1 MGRVRD
7 AALLLAAAA
16 LAAPAAAAGPAPG
29 RYQATLCVSAAASA
43 PASCGPAELE
53 IRSPS
58 RAQVRVADIVYRLHL
73 RPEQL
78 DVATMHGNMQI
89 DEFSAEYAWRDG
101 VLSFLDADKQ
111 ARYEVRPGPR
121 LTGAR

>member
-1 MGRVRD
+1 MRD
-7 AALLLAAAA
+7 AALLLAAVA
-16 LAAPAAAAGPAPG
+16 LGAPAAAAGPAPG
-29 RYQATLCVSAAASA
+29 RYQATLCVSPAASA

-53 IRSPS
+53 VRSAS

-73 RPEQL
+73 RPDQV

>member
-1 MGRVRD
+1 MRD
-7 AALLLAAAA
+7 AALLLAAVA
-16 LAAPAAAAGPAPG
+16 LGAPAAAAGPAPG
-29 RYQATLCVSAAASA
+29 RYQATLCVSPAASA

-53 IRSPS
+53 VRSAS

-73 RPEQL
+73 RPDQV
-78 DVATMHGNMQI
+78 DVATMHGNMQV
-89 DEFSAEYAWRDG
+89 DEFSAEYVWRDG

-121 LTGAR
+121 LAGAR

>member
-1 MGRVRD
+1 MRD
-7 AALLLAAAA
+7 AVVLLAAVA

-29 RYQATLCVSAAASA
+29 RYQATLCVSPAASA

-53 IRSPS
+53 VRSAS

-73 RPEQL
+73 RPDQV

-89 DEFSAEYAWRDG
+89 DEFSAEYVWRDG

-121 LTGAR
+121 LAGAR